1 MIDLHGIKKHRV
13 MNIVRA
19 HHLGMCFGVR
29 DALSLAQ
36 SEAARQPLTIL
47 GELVHNPSVL
57 ESLRK
62 SGIRIEPELSSVKT
76 EAVLITAHGV
86 SDRRRAE
93 VQGRGHQILEA
104 TCPLVH
110 VAHRALRSLVEAGH
124 HPVVIG
130 KRGHVEVKGLV
141 EDYPG
146 ADVVLSEG
154 DIDSLQDRISFG
166 VVAQTTQPVTRVRSL
181 VDYLRRRFPNRPVHC
196 RDTVCLPTKQR
207 QEAAVQLA
215 GECTVVIVVGGRQS
229 NNTREL
235 VETIRGTCARVHH
248 VETADELQAEW
259 LRADDTVGITAG
271 TSTPDSQ
278 IEAVELRLRSQFSRP
293 DDYNQGQ

>member
-1 MIDLHGIKKHRV
+1 

-29 DALSLAQ
+29 DALSLAHA
-36 SEAARQPLTIL
+36 EGARQPLTIL
-47 GELVHNPSVL
+47 GELVHNPSML
-57 ESLRK
+57 ENLRRA
-62 SGIRIEPELSSVKT
+62 GIGIETDLT
-76 EAVLITAHGV
+76 AVHTNAVMITAHGV

-93 VQGRGHQILEA
+93 LRGRGLEILEA

-130 KRGHVEVKGLV
+130 KRGHVEVNGLV

-146 ADVVLSEG
+146 ADIVLSER
-154 DIDSLQDRISFG
+154 DIDSLRERTSFG

-181 VDYLRRRFPNRPVHC
+181 VDYLRHRFPESSVHF

-215 GECTVVIVVGGRQS
+215 GECSVVIVVGGRRS

-235 VETIRGTCARVHH
+235 VETIRVICARVHQ

-271 TSTPDSQ
+271 TSTPDAQ
-278 IEAVELRLRSQFSRP
+278 IEAVELRLRGWEEWRSRSP
-293 DDYNQGQ
+293 APSGSGE